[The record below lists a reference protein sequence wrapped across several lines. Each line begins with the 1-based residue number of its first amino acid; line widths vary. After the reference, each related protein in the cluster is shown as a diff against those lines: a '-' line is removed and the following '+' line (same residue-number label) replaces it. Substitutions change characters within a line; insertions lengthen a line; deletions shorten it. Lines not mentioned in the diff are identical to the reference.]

1 MTSVATASLD
11 YAGASQGP
19 AAAFKQRRADLNAL
33 KTALQ
38 SGDLAGAQKAFA
50 ALQQDLQ
57 STQGAAGQR
66 GDASGQSST
75 LAKDLDALKTA
86 LQSGDLT
93 GAQKAFASVQQ
104 DMRTGHAHR
113 HSRPTDVTS
122 TTAAPTSIS
131 VTTADSTVGIT
142 QALVASPGGASTSR
156 LERGCQ
162 RQARGRA
169 GQPRSS
175 AIRARV
181 SSTRHASSRSLLPP
195 S

>member
-1 MTSVATASLD
+1 MTSVSTASLD

-38 SGDLAGAQKAFA
+38 SGDLTGAQKAFA

-57 STQGAAGQR
+57 STQGAAGKR

-93 GAQKAFASVQQ
+93 GAQRAFASVQQ
-104 DMRTGHAHR
+104 DMRAGHAHR
-113 HSRPTDVTS
+113 HSQPTDVTS
-122 TTAAPTSIS
+122 TTAAATSTS
-131 VTTADSTVGIT
+131 ATTSDSTAGIT
-142 QALVASPGGASTSR
+142 QALVASLGAS
-156 LERGCQ
+156 LDI
-162 RQARGRA
+162 
-169 GQPRSS
+169 S
-175 AIRARV
+175 A
-181 SSTRHASSRSLLPP
+181 
-195 S
+195 